1 MCITIIKYSEVIMKN
16 LGFILILLGIA
27 LGTLGGIF
35 FPEQMLS
42 IRWVGILFM
51 NMLKLIVLPLVFSAL
66 VSAIASMGDLRKL
79 GAVGGYTLAYVMFS
93 VSVAVLIGIVLV
105 NIVRPGEGI
114 DPSLILSNGPI
125 EEHQSLEFSS
135 FLLSLFPPNIIDAAA
150 KFEIMPIVFFSIVF
164 ALGCTACGES
174 AKPVVE
180 FITGLR
186 NVFVKMITW
195 LMHLTPIGLF
205 ALLGTAVAEAVKQN
219 RLMESVKGMA
229 LFLIMFLCGLFLHVL
244 WQWAVVKFVAKRNGR
259 DYMSAAS
266 GALVTAFGT
275 SSSMATLPVTLAVAK
290 EQQISEPVAKFVL
303 PFATTINLAGTAMYE
318 AVSALFF
325 AQILGLHFSIWQQ
338 CGIFVA
344 AIVAGMGATGIPEG
358 GLVTMITVL
367 RSVNIPTSAI
377 ALLLPFDRIL
387 DRFRTVVN
395 VWGDLVCAATVDVF
409 IKRKQEAQ
417 AKRAADEKTKKKI
430 KVTSEDNN
438 FIITGSRHLKAMPCK
453 EYEAP
458 K

>member
-1 MCITIIKYSEVIMKN
+1 MKN
-16 LGFILILLGIA
+16 IGFILILLGIA
-27 LGTLGGIF
+27 LGALGGIF

-79 GAVGGYTLAYVMFS
+79 GAVGGYTIAYVMLS
-93 VSVAVLIGIVLV
+93 VSIAVLIGIVLV
-105 NIVRPGEGI
+105 NLIQPGAGI

-164 ALGCTACGES
+164 ALGCTACGDS

-195 LMHLTPIGLF
+195 LMHLTPVGLF

-229 LFLIMFLCGLFLHVL
+229 LFLLMFLGGLFLHVL
-244 WQWAVVKFVAKRNGR
+244 WQWLVVKIVAKRNASA
-259 DYMSAAS
+259 YMRAAS

-290 EQQISEPVAKFVL
+290 EQRISDPVAKFVL

-325 AQILGLHFSIWQQ
+325 AQILGLHLSIWQQ
-338 CGIFVA
+338 CGVFVA

-409 IKRKQEAQ
+409 IKRKQDAQ
-417 AKRAADEKTKKKI
+417 AKRAATKYDGSFSKTI
-430 KVTSEDNN
+430 KVTEEGND
-438 FIITGSRHLKAMPCK
+438 FIITGSRHLKVLPAK
-453 EYEAP
+453 EYELTKP
-458 K
+458 LE

>member
-1 MCITIIKYSEVIMKN
+1 MKN
-16 LGFILILLGIA
+16 IGFILILLGIV

-42 IRWVGILFM
+42 VRWIGILFM

-79 GAVGGYTLAYVMFS
+79 GAVGGYTIAYVMFS
-93 VSVAVLIGIVLV
+93 VSVAVLIGLGLV
-105 NIVRPGEGI
+105 NIVKPGVGL

-125 EEHQSLEFSS
+125 EEHQSLEFTS

-164 ALGCTACGES
+164 ALSCTACGDS

-180 FITGLR
+180 FVTGLR
-186 NVFVKMITW
+186 NVFIKMITW

-205 ALLGTAVAEAVKQN
+205 ALLGTAVAESVKQH
-219 RLMESVKGMA
+219 RLVESVKGMA
-229 LFLIMFLCGLFLHVL
+229 VFLGMFLIGLFLHVL
-244 WQWAVVKFVAKRNGR
+244 WQWAVVKFIAKRNAR
-259 DYMSAAS
+259 SYMSSAS

-290 EQQISEPVAKFVL
+290 EQNISEPVAKFVL

-325 AQILGLHFSIWQQ
+325 SQILGLHLSVWQQ
-338 CGIFVA
+338 CGVFIA

-409 IKRKQEAQ
+409 IKRKLAAQ
-417 AKRAADEKTKKKI
+417 AKQAAKEKTPLKKAVRVKGQ
-430 KVTSEDNN
+430 EGDD
-438 FIITGSRHLKAMPCK
+438 FIITGSRYHKVLPSKD
-453 EYEAP
+453 YEATE
-458 K
+458 

>member
-1 MCITIIKYSEVIMKN
+1 MKN

-42 IRWVGILFM
+42 IRWIGIVFM

-79 GAVGGYTLAYVMFS
+79 GSVGGYTIAYVMLS
-93 VSVAVLIGIVLV
+93 VSIAVLIGLGLV
-105 NIVRPGEGI
+105 NLIQPGVGL
-114 DPSLILSNGPI
+114 DPNLILSNSPV
-125 EEHQSLEFSS
+125 EEQHPLEFSS
-135 FLLSLFPPNIIDAAA
+135 FLLSLFPSNIVDAAA
-150 KFEIMPIVFFSIVF
+150 KFEIMPIVFFSIIF

-174 AKPVVE
+174 AKPVID

-219 RLMESVKGMA
+219 RLMDSVKGMA
-229 LFLIMFLCGLFLHVL
+229 LFLVMFLLGLFLHVL
-244 WQWAVVKFVAKRNGR
+244 WQWAIVKLIAKRNAR
-259 DYMSAAS
+259 TYMSAAS
-266 GALVTAFGT
+266 SALVTAFGT

-290 EQQISEPVAKFVL
+290 EQRISDPVAKFVL

-325 AQILGLHFSIWQQ
+325 SQILGMHFSIWQQ
-338 CGIFVA
+338 CGIFIA

-409 IKRKQEAQ
+409 IKKKQQAQGKQE
-417 AKRAADEKTKKKI
+417 KPI
-430 KVTSEDNN
+430 KNSIRVSEDGND
-438 FIITGSRHLKAMPCK
+438 FIITGSRHHKVLPSK
-453 EYEAP
+453 EYLD
-458 K
+458 